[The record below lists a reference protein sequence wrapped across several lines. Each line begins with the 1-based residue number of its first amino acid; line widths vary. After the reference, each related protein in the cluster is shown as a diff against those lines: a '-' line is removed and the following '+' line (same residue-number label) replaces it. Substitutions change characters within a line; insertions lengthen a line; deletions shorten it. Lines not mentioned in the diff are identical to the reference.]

1 MVPRNYNQ
9 ISSTKMMNKIQ
20 SDERNHQVN
29 EMLYEVQNDLSDVTT
44 TSAALVR
51 PVSRLAIIDVNM
63 RDL

>member
-9 ISSTKMMNKIQ
+9 ISSLLNKIQ
-20 SDERNHQVN
+20 LDERIHQIN

-44 TSAALVR
+44 ASAALVR